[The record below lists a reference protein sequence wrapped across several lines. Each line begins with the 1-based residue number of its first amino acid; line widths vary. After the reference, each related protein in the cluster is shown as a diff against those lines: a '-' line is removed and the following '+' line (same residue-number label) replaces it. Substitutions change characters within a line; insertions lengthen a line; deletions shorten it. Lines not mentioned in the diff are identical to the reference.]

1 MKVVESKNK
10 FKIPELN
17 NGLKEERNIYMSTK
31 KAIPMLF
38 AAIFLIALN
47 LRPAVTSIGPL
58 LNTIRNDLHLTNSEV
73 SLLTAIPVICMGL
86 FAPLAVHWLNK
97 FGQRNGISILI
108 IIIGIM
114 TLLRTWLHD
123 YISLLV
129 TAFIIG
135 VAIAII
141 GPIISSLIK
150 AKFPNRMASA
160 IGIYSLGMGAGAT
173 LSAGLTGVIYE
184 VVGKRWEY
192 ALSIWSAL
200 ALLAYLIWVLT
211 KKKDEIEIESILS
224 NEPIIFRSPWSNNRA
239 WLILL
244 FFGFQASLFF
254 SLTTWLGSAASELGF
269 NVIEA
274 GTVISVL
281 TISQIV
287 GNICIPLLLEK
298 FPNRSF
304 WIYFS
309 LALGA
314 VGLVLLLTNSTLLI
328 WPACIFLGLTLGGLF
343 PLALLLPLD
352 ETTDA
357 KEANAWTAMVQT
369 GGFIMGGLTPLVI
382 GILYDLSGSHQITY
396 YVLLM
401 LVVGMFVVTMLLNKK
416 NNPA

>member
-1 MKVVESKNK
+1 
-10 FKIPELN
+10 
-17 NGLKEERNIYMSTK
+17 MSTK
-31 KAIPMLF
+31 KTISMLF

-58 LNTIRNDLHLTNSEV
+58 LDTIRNDLHLTNSEV

-97 FGQRNGISILI
+97 FGQRKGISILI
-108 IIIGIM
+108 IIIGGM
-114 TLLRTWLHD
+114 TLLRTWFYD
-123 YISLLV
+123 YISLLI

-135 VAIAII
+135 IAIAII

-150 AKFPNRMASA
+150 EKFPTRMASA

-173 LSAGLTGVIYE
+173 LSAGLTGVIY
-184 VVGKRWEY
+184 VIVGERWEI

-200 ALLAYLIWVLT
+200 ALLAYVVW
-211 KKKDEIEIESILS
+211 ILS
-224 NEPIIFRSPWSNNRA
+224 IKDAKAVKEPVEMDEPAVFRSPWSNTRA

-254 SLTTWLGSAASELGF
+254 SLTTWLGSAAGELGF

-281 TISQIV
+281 TIAQIA
-287 GNICIPLLLEK
+287 GNIVIPLLLEK

-309 LALGA
+309 LTLGT

-328 WPACIFLGLTLGGLF
+328 WPASVFLGLTLGGLF

-357 KEANAWTAMVQT
+357 REANAWTAMVQT
-369 GGFIMGGLTPLVI
+369 GGFIMGGITPLAI
-382 GILYDLSGSHQITY
+382 GILYDITGTHQMTY

-401 LVVGMFVVTMLLNKK
+401 LLVGMFVVTIFLNKK

>member
-1 MKVVESKNK
+1 
-10 FKIPELN
+10 
-17 NGLKEERNIYMSTK
+17 MSTK
-31 KAIPMLF
+31 KTIYMLF
-38 AAIFLIALN
+38 TAIFLIALN

-58 LNTIRNDLHLTNSEV
+58 LDTIRNDLQLTNSEV

-97 FGQRNGISILI
+97 FGQRKGISILI
-108 IIIGIM
+108 FIIGGM
-114 TLLRTWLHD
+114 TLLRTWFYD
-123 YISLLV
+123 YISLLI

-135 VAIAII
+135 IAIAII

-150 AKFPNRMASA
+150 EKFPTRMASA

-173 LSAGLTGVIYE
+173 LSAGLTGVIY
-184 VVGKRWEY
+184 VIVGEQWEI

-200 ALLAYLIWVLT
+200 ALLAYVVW
-211 KKKDEIEIESILS
+211 ILS
-224 NEPIIFRSPWSNNRA
+224 IKDTKAVKEPVEMDEPAVFRSPWSNTRA

-254 SLTTWLGSAASELGF
+254 SLTTWLGSAAGELGF
-269 NVIEA
+269 NVIQA

-281 TISQIV
+281 TIAQIL
-287 GNICIPLLLEK
+287 GNIVIPLLLEK

-309 LALGA
+309 LTLGT

-328 WPACIFLGLTLGGLF
+328 WPASVFLGLTLGGLF

-357 KEANAWTAMVQT
+357 REANAWTAMVQT
-369 GGFIMGGLTPLVI
+369 GGFIMGGITPLAI
-382 GILYDLSGSHQITY
+382 GILYDITGTHQMTY

-401 LVVGMFVVTMLLNKK
+401 LLVGMFVVTIFLNKK

>member
-1 MKVVESKNK
+1 
-10 FKIPELN
+10 
-17 NGLKEERNIYMSTK
+17 MSTK
-31 KAIPMLF
+31 KTIAMLF

-58 LNTIRNDLHLTNSEV
+58 LDTIRNDLHLTNSEV

-97 FGQRNGISILI
+97 FGQRKGISILI
-108 IIIGIM
+108 IIIGGM
-114 TLLRTWLHD
+114 TLLRTWFYD
-123 YISLLV
+123 YISLLI

-135 VAIAII
+135 IAIAII

-150 AKFPNRMASA
+150 EKFPTRMASA

-173 LSAGLTGVIYE
+173 LSAGLTGVIYVIVSE
-184 VVGKRWEY
+184 RWEI

-200 ALLAYLIWVLT
+200 ALLAYVVW
-211 KKKDEIEIESILS
+211 ILS
-224 NEPIIFRSPWSNNRA
+224 IKDAKVVKEPVEMDEPAVFRSPWSNTRA

-254 SLTTWLGSAASELGF
+254 SLTTWLGSAAGELGF

-281 TISQIV
+281 TIAQIA
-287 GNICIPLLLEK
+287 GNIFIPLLLEK

-309 LALGA
+309 LTLGT

-328 WPACIFLGLTLGGLF
+328 WPASVFLGLTLGGLF

-357 KEANAWTAMVQT
+357 REANAWTAMVQT
-369 GGFIMGGLTPLVI
+369 GGFIMGGITPLAI
-382 GILYDLSGSHQITY
+382 GILYDITGTHQMTY

-401 LVVGMFVVTMLLNKK
+401 LIVGMFVVTILLNKK

>member
-1 MKVVESKNK
+1 
-10 FKIPELN
+10 
-17 NGLKEERNIYMSTK
+17 MSTK
-31 KAIPMLF
+31 KTIAMLY

-58 LNTIRNDLHLTNSEV
+58 LDTIRNDLHLTNSEV

-97 FGQRNGISILI
+97 FGQRKGISILI
-108 IIIGIM
+108 IIIGGM
-114 TLLRTWLHD
+114 TLLRTWFYD
-123 YISLLV
+123 YISLLI

-135 VAIAII
+135 IAIAII

-150 AKFPNRMASA
+150 EKFPTRMASA

-173 LSAGLTGVIYE
+173 LSAGLTGVIYVIVSE
-184 VVGKRWEY
+184 RWEI

-200 ALLAYLIWVLT
+200 ALLAYVVW
-211 KKKDEIEIESILS
+211 ILS
-224 NEPIIFRSPWSNNRA
+224 IKDAKVVKEPVEMDEPVVFRSPWSNTRA

-254 SLTTWLGSAASELGF
+254 SLTTWLGSAAGELGF

-281 TISQIV
+281 TIAQIA
-287 GNICIPLLLEK
+287 GNIFIPLLLEK

-309 LALGA
+309 LTLGT
-314 VGLVLLLTNSTLLI
+314 VGLVLLLMNSTLLI
-328 WPACIFLGLTLGGLF
+328 WPASVFLGLTLGGLF

-357 KEANAWTAMVQT
+357 REANAWTAMVQT
-369 GGFIMGGLTPLVI
+369 GGFIMGGLTPLAI
-382 GILYDLSGSHQITY
+382 GILYDITGTHQMTY

-401 LVVGMFVVTMLLNKK
+401 LLVGMFVVTIFLIKK

>member
-1 MKVVESKNK
+1 
-10 FKIPELN
+10 
-17 NGLKEERNIYMSTK
+17 MSTK
-31 KAIPMLF
+31 KTIAMLF

-58 LNTIRNDLHLTNSEV
+58 LDTIRNDLHLTNSEV

-97 FGQRNGISILI
+97 FGQRKGISILI
-108 IIIGIM
+108 IIIGGM
-114 TLLRTWLHD
+114 TLLRTWFYD
-123 YISLLV
+123 YISLLI

-135 VAIAII
+135 IAIAII

-150 AKFPNRMASA
+150 EKFPTRTASA

-173 LSAGLTGVIYE
+173 LSAGLTGVIYVIVSE
-184 VVGKRWEY
+184 RWEI

-200 ALLAYLIWVLT
+200 ALLAYVVW
-211 KKKDEIEIESILS
+211 ILS
-224 NEPIIFRSPWSNNRA
+224 IKDAKVVKEPVEMDEPAVFRSPWSNTRA

-254 SLTTWLGSAASELGF
+254 SLTTWLGSAAGELGF

-281 TISQIV
+281 TIAQIA
-287 GNICIPLLLEK
+287 GNIFIPLLLEK

-309 LALGA
+309 LTLGT
-314 VGLVLLLTNSTLLI
+314 VGLFLLLTNSTLLI
-328 WPACIFLGLTLGGLF
+328 WPASVFLGLTLGGLF

-357 KEANAWTAMVQT
+357 REANAWTAMVQT
-369 GGFIMGGLTPLVI
+369 GGFIMGGITPLAI
-382 GILYDLSGSHQITY
+382 GILYDITGTHQMTY

-401 LVVGMFVVTMLLNKK
+401 LLVGMFVVTIFLNKK

>member
-1 MKVVESKNK
+1 
-10 FKIPELN
+10 
-17 NGLKEERNIYMSTK
+17 MSTK
-31 KAIPMLF
+31 KTIAMLF

-58 LNTIRNDLHLTNSEV
+58 LDTIRNDLHLTNSEV

-97 FGQRNGISILI
+97 FGQRKGISILI
-108 IIIGIM
+108 IIIGGM
-114 TLLRTWLHD
+114 TLLRTWFYD
-123 YISLLV
+123 YISLLI

-135 VAIAII
+135 IAIAII

-150 AKFPNRMASA
+150 EKFPTRMASA

-173 LSAGLTGVIYE
+173 LSAGLTGVIYVIVSE
-184 VVGKRWEY
+184 RWEI

-200 ALLAYLIWVLT
+200 ALLAYVVW
-211 KKKDEIEIESILS
+211 ILS
-224 NEPIIFRSPWSNNRA
+224 IKDAKVVKEPVEMDEPVVFRSPWSNTRA

-254 SLTTWLGSAASELGF
+254 SLTTWLGSAAGELGF

-281 TISQIV
+281 TIAQIA
-287 GNICIPLLLEK
+287 GNIFIPLLLEK

-309 LALGA
+309 LTLGT
-314 VGLVLLLTNSTLLI
+314 VGLFLLLTNSTLLI
-328 WPACIFLGLTLGGLF
+328 WPASVFLGLTLGGLF

-357 KEANAWTAMVQT
+357 REANAWTAMVQT
-369 GGFIMGGLTPLVI
+369 GGFIMGGLTPLAI
-382 GILYDLSGSHQITY
+382 GILYDITGTHQMTY

-401 LVVGMFVVTMLLNKK
+401 LLVGMFVVTIFLNKK

>member
-1 MKVVESKNK
+1 
-10 FKIPELN
+10 
-17 NGLKEERNIYMSTK
+17 MSTK
-31 KAIPMLF
+31 KTIAMLF

-58 LNTIRNDLHLTNSEV
+58 LDTIRNDLHLTNSEV

-97 FGQRNGISILI
+97 FGQRKGISILI
-108 IIIGIM
+108 IIIGGM
-114 TLLRTWLHD
+114 TLLRTWFYD
-123 YISLLV
+123 YISLLI

-135 VAIAII
+135 IAIAII

-150 AKFPNRMASA
+150 EKFPTRMASA

-173 LSAGLTGVIYE
+173 LSAGLTGVIYVIVSE
-184 VVGKRWEY
+184 RWEI

-200 ALLAYLIWVLT
+200 ALLAYVVW
-211 KKKDEIEIESILS
+211 ILS
-224 NEPIIFRSPWSNNRA
+224 IKDAKVVKEPVEMDEPVVFRSPWSNTRA

-254 SLTTWLGSAASELGF
+254 SLTTWLGSAAGELGF

-281 TISQIV
+281 TIAQIA
-287 GNICIPLLLEK
+287 GNIFIPLLLEK

-309 LALGA
+309 LTLGT
-314 VGLVLLLTNSTLLI
+314 VGLVLLLMNSTLLI
-328 WPACIFLGLTLGGLF
+328 WPASVFLGLTLGGLF

-357 KEANAWTAMVQT
+357 REANAWTAMVQT
-369 GGFIMGGLTPLVI
+369 GGFIMGGLTPLAI
-382 GILYDLSGSHQITY
+382 GILYDITGTHQMTY

-401 LVVGMFVVTMLLNKK
+401 LLVGMFVVTIFLNKK

>member
-1 MKVVESKNK
+1 
-10 FKIPELN
+10 
-17 NGLKEERNIYMSTK
+17 MSTK
-31 KAIPMLF
+31 KTIAILF

-58 LNTIRNDLHLTNSEV
+58 LDTIRNDLHLTNSEV

-97 FGQRNGISILI
+97 FGQRKGISILI
-108 IIIGIM
+108 IIIGGM
-114 TLLRTWLHD
+114 TLLRTWFYD
-123 YISLLV
+123 YISLLI

-135 VAIAII
+135 IAIAII

-150 AKFPNRMASA
+150 EKFPTRMASA

-173 LSAGLTGVIYE
+173 LSAGLTGVIY
-184 VVGKRWEY
+184 VIVGERWEI

-200 ALLAYLIWVLT
+200 ALLAYVVW
-211 KKKDEIEIESILS
+211 ILS
-224 NEPIIFRSPWSNNRA
+224 IKDAKAVKEPVEMDEPAVFRSPWSNTRA

-254 SLTTWLGSAASELGF
+254 SLTTWLGSAAGELGF

-281 TISQIV
+281 TIAQIA
-287 GNICIPLLLEK
+287 GNIFIPLLLEK

-309 LALGA
+309 LTLGT
-314 VGLVLLLTNSTLLI
+314 VGLFLLLTNSTLLI
-328 WPACIFLGLTLGGLF
+328 WPAAVFLGLTLGGLF

-357 KEANAWTAMVQT
+357 REANAWTAMVQT
-369 GGFIMGGLTPLVI
+369 GGFIMGGITPLAI
-382 GILYDLSGSHQITY
+382 GILYDITGTHQMTY

-401 LVVGMFVVTMLLNKK
+401 LLVGMFVVTIFLNKK